1 MTQQIF
7 NVNDEID
14 KIIDKF
20 SNDLKIKIKKL
31 MIKND
36 KNVLKTYINEKDSKK
51 SNNRPQ
57 SSPTRTRKKS
67 GDSKIQSLTK
77 SNIDSDDSE

>member
-31 MIKND
+31 MNKND

-51 SNNRPQ
+51 VD
-57 SSPTRTRKKS
+57 PTHHNHNS
-67 GDSKIQSLTK
+67 F
-77 SNIDSDDSE
+77 